1 MIAKLE
7 AVEQYQEWVD
17 KESNVKRKT
26 SVRPF
31 RVPLLDFTAT
41 HYAKMVK
48 LKWKQIIGPKWNGGE
63 DPPKQP
69 LFPVFVLNSK
79 CSIEHEPVT
88 MPPIIK
94 QMTRE
99 QIDAIIDTPL
109 KVGFPCHSQT
119 VEHGV
124 ATTTQ
129 CVKRR
134 RKEDTQLAC
143 VLQTVEA
150 RAQLPHRITHKRLKS
165 DYEKIIE
172 ATNNAK

>member
-1 MIAKLE
+1 MLSGDPNAKVRLAARHMIAKLE
-7 AVEQYQEWVD
+7 AVEQYNAWIE
-17 KESNVKRKT
+17 KESGIKRRT
-26 SVRPF
+26 IIRPF

-48 LKWKQIIGPKWNGGE
+48 LKWKLMKGLGS
-63 DPPKQP
+63 PPKQP
-69 LFPVFVLNSK
+69 FFPVFVLNSK
-79 CSIEHEPVT
+79 SAIQHEPVT

-99 QIDAIIDTPL
+99 QIDAIVNTPL
-109 KVGFPCHSQT
+109 Q
-119 VEHGV
+119 

-134 RKEDTQLAC
+134 RKESTQLAC

-150 RAQLPHRITHKRLKS
+150 RAQQPHVVTHKRYRK
-165 DYEKIIE
+165 DYVNISK
-172 ATNNAK
+172 TVKKQ